1 MQQHTHTHSHKLES
15 PSLLPFAGRLVAVT
29 KLMLMLG
36 WLAAVSHNLISAAA
50 KGMEAVGCC
59 SIINKMAAAAAAVVA
74 AGLWLPDFCFFFFLF
89 SLIQIKTQTGF

>member
-1 MQQHTHTHSHKLES
+1 M
-15 PSLLPFAGRLVAVT
+15 T
-29 KLMLMLG
+29 KLMLILG

-74 AGLWLPDFCFFFFLF
+74 AGLWLPDFVSPFFFFL
-89 SLIQIKTQTGF
+89 